1 MPWDARETIAQVSA
15 KFMNYIVFKHV
26 FAVYGAKIELTG
38 ACAAWHDVCYDM
50 TGLSFQTR
58 EPWSCKKTV

>member
-1 MPWDARETIAQVSA
+1 MPWDVRETIAHAPA

-38 ACAAWHDVCYDM
+38 VCAAWHDVCYDM
-50 TGLSFQTR
+50 TGLSF
-58 EPWSCKKTV
+58 